1 MIELPIDFTDYTQQL
16 MEPDLYGTF
25 ISALGQEPSVSLRLN
40 PFKTQAAPSLPC
52 TPVPWCQCGYWLDSR
67 PNFTFDPLLHA
78 GYYYVQEAASMFL
91 HHVLSQVITCPV
103 TALDL
108 CAAPGG
114 KSTVARSALPEGSM
128 LICNEPM
135 RQRAQILSE
144 NIQKFGHTDVMVT
157 NNYPHDFRKAGI
169 LFDLIIADVPCSG
182 EGMFRKDAGAIAE
195 WSRQNV
201 YNCQRLQRSII
212 EDIWPCL
219 RPGGILVYSTCT
231 FNQLENED
239 NIEWICNLG
248 AEPIAISS
256 HPEWGI
262 TGALNGNLPVYRFI
276 PGRTRSEGLC
286 MAVLRK
292 TADDSIKPHR
302 TKPDRKNTAKKTAT
316 PKLHTD
322 ITQWITGSHNFTL
335 CPQDNELRAIP
346 TQWFTQYRAA
356 EENLRLL
363 HAGVTLATIKG
374 KDIIPH
380 QSLALSTALNRKAF
394 PAVEADY
401 PQAIAYLRKEA
412 ITFPA
417 DTPRG
422 IVLVTW
428 HGAPLGFAK
437 NLSNRAN
444 NLYPQEW
451 RIKSTHLPGQTPSI
465 LNI

>member
-1 MIELPIDFTDYTQQL
+1 MIELPIDFADYTRKL
-16 MEPDLYGTF
+16 MGPDLYSTL
-25 ISALGQEPSVSLRLN
+25 SNALGQEPSVSLRLN
-40 PFKTQAAPSLPC
+40 PFKTQAQPSIPA
-52 TPVPWCQCGYWLDSR
+52 TPVPWCKQGYWLESR

-91 HHVLSQVITCPV
+91 HHVLTQVITEPV

-114 KSTVARSALPEGSM
+114 KSTVARQVLPADSV
-128 LICNEPM
+128 LICNEPI

-157 NNYPHDFRKAGI
+157 NNYPHDFKKARI

-195 WSRQNV
+195 WSPQNV
-201 YNCQRLQRSII
+201 NNCQRLQRSII

-231 FNQLENED
+231 FNSLENED
-239 NIEWICNLG
+239 NLAWICSLG
-248 AEPIAISS
+248 AEPITISTQ
-256 HPEWGI
+256 PEWGI
-262 TGALNGNLPVYRFI
+262 TGKLKGNLPLYRFI
-276 PGRTRSEGLC
+276 PGRSRSEGLC

-292 TADDSIKPHR
+292 TADDTIKPRR
-302 TKPDRKNTAKKTAT
+302 TKTGKKPSP
-316 PKLHTD
+316 PKLRTD
-322 ITQWITGSHNFTL
+322 VSQWITGSNGFTL
-335 CPQDNELRAIP
+335 CQQGDVLSAIP
-346 TQWFTQYRAA
+346 TPWLTIYSAA

-363 HAGVTLATIKG
+363 HAGVTLGTVKG
-374 KDIIPH
+374 NDIIPH
-380 QSLALSTALNRKAF
+380 QSLALSTALNRTCF
-394 PAVEADY
+394 TSVEVDY
-401 PQAIAYLRKEA
+401 TQAIAYLRKEA
-412 ITFPA
+412 ITFNSE
-417 DTPRG
+417 TPRG
-422 IVLVTW
+422 IVLVTY

-437 NLSNRAN
+437 NLGNRAN

-451 RIKSTHLPGQTPSI
+451 RIKSTHLPTEIPSI